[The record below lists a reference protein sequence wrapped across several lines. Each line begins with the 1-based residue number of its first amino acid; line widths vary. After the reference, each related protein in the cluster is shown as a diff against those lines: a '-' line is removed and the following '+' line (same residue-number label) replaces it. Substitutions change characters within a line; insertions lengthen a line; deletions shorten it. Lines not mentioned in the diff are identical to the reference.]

1 MSVAFAVRAAT
12 PGRHLASYPPA
23 LQQFDITIPEATSLF
38 KAILSKASF
47 HERGDFHIKLTNQAT
62 GATTVA
68 AWQEKMSKQ
77 SIVSSVRFI
86 VLISKAFESYS
97 SYEGNVTRGNGS
109 PLLLDEPDE
118 NASLRFYLEFFLTPA
133 GTFTFLPPLLKC
145 RTYSPVPPATTFNEH
160 RSHPSGTQMEFSA
173 ESEVTMWH
181 PEVEISI
188 YGLDAP

>member
-1 MSVAFAVRAAT
+1 MRAAT

-86 VLISKAFESYS
+86 VLISKAFESYP

-118 NASLRFYLEFFLTPA
+118 NASLRCYLEFFLTPA

-160 RSHPSGTQMEFSA
+160 RSHSSGTQMEFSA
-173 ESEVTMWH
+173 ESEVAMWH